1 MTGPNTPPRRLA
13 ALDPDARSVK
23 AGWIAW
29 GVAALAF
36 IAVLSVT
43 PRDRLPLMLIGAA
56 LLLLWPVWRG
66 GRLLWE
72 QMLDAS
78 MQPWQGSY
86 YEYDGRQVRV
96 LVDDLDGMWFSAADV
111 LDELGLEGKAR
122 DVGRAR
128 LIAGRDGL
136 RAAPGERMLCFTER
150 GLGAFLER
158 RTDARS
164 ASFQRWLQTQV
175 LRPHRRRLEI
185 AAASAPAQNSPD

>member
-1 MTGPNTPPRRLA
+1 VNRPNDPARRIA

-23 AGWIAW
+23 AVWIAW
-29 GVAALAF
+29 G
-36 IAVLSVT
+36 IAVLVFVALLAVT
-43 PRDRLPLMLIGAA
+43 PRERLPLMLIGAS
-56 LLLLWPVWRG
+56 LLLLWPLWRG
-66 GRLLWE
+66 GRLLWD

-96 LVDDLDGMWFSAADV
+96 LVDDLDGLWFCAADV
-111 LDELGLEGKAR
+111 FDALGLDGKAR

-128 LIAGRDGL
+128 LAAGREGL

-150 GLGAFLER
+150 GLSAFLER
-158 RTDARS
+158 RSDARS

-175 LRPHRRRLEI
+175 LRPHHRRLEI
-185 AAASAPAQNSPD
+185 ASASAPAQNPPT